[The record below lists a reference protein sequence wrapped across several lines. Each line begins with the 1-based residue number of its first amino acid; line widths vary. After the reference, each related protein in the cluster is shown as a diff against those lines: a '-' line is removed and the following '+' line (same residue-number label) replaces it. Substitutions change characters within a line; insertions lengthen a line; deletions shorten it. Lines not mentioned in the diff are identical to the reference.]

1 MKVQA
6 AKLRELINK
15 IINEEMERLSFAKDH
30 EYGIDV
36 IPGAKKDKIFFV
48 RLTSN

>member
-36 IPGAKKDKIFFV
+36 IPSAKKTFFFV